1 MFTQVVVGPVG
12 FEPTTSGPDF
22 SGSPAPQ
29 GHRPRL
35 DSGILWAGSI
45 PLTKLDDGPH
55 VGTEPGCFSVL
66 CSALVRQGFVAW
78 IDEIHWGAGMV
89 IFMTVSSTGYPSLL
103 QPSIPSSI
111 SLTLKP
117 RAVSFAAALVEALQ
131 NTPSQYVT

>member
-1 MFTQVVVGPVG
+1 MIQTGLLSSCPGLFTSTERFVVGPVG

-55 VGTEPGCFSVL
+55 GQNRIGLLFCVML
-66 CSALVRQGFVAW
+66 SACQT
-78 IDEIHWGAGMV
+78 DD
-89 IFMTVSSTGYPSLL
+89 
-103 QPSIPSSI
+103 
-111 SLTLKP
+111 
-117 RAVSFAAALVEALQ
+117 VEQWREAI
-131 NTPSQYVT
+131 Y